1 MSRGSRLRTF
11 SLANF
16 LFCYS
21 TDKFNYY
28 CDYYTMV
35 STMSVVKVTRNYQ
48 ITIPAEIRN
57 KLGIKE
63 GDYLRVD
70 IEDDKIVIIKLEQR
84 RKTVKLGKPLSVE
97 DIEKSIERGMK
108 KCMR

>member
-1 MSRGSRLRTF
+1 
-11 SLANF
+11 
-16 LFCYS
+16 
-21 TDKFNYY
+21 
-28 CDYYTMV
+28 MV
-35 STMSVVKVTRNYQ
+35 STMSVVKVTRDYQ